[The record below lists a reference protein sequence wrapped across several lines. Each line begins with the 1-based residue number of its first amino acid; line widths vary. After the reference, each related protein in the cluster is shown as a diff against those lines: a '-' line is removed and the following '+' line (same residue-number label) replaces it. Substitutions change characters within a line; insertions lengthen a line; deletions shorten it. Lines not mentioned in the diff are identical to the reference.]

1 MISMEHAILF
11 QLDHLQML
19 DIVFQIPTDIYSPDR
34 TTNAMNQREFCVMQ
48 TGDINSGGMYG
59 SNITDSYGKLSVP

>member
-11 QLDHLQML
+11 QLDRLQML
-19 DIVFQIPTDIYSPDR
+19 DIVFQIPTDFYSPDR
-34 TTNAMNQREFCVMQ
+34 TTNAMNQREFCVTQ

-59 SNITDSYGKLSVP
+59 SNITDSYGQTSL